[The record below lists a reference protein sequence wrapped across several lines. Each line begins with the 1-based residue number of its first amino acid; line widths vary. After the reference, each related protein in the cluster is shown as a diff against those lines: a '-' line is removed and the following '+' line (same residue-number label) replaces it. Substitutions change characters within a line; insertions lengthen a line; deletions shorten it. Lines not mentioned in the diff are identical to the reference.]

1 MKIPHRLK
9 MLMGEGALRQ
19 LGQEFSDPILMI
31 LETVVVEVCKEIRG
45 WEGIVIDLIN
55 NFSL

>member
-1 MKIPHRLK
+1 

-45 WEGIVIDLIN
+45 WEGIVIDFIN